1 MFGRQEYR
9 EINGNLNRQLEEKQV
24 FIAVH
29 RGTWGGNVIQNTIQA
44 YRIALDM
51 GGDIFE
57 CDAALSADGVF

>member
-1 MFGRQEYR
+1 M
-9 EINGNLNRQLEEKQV
+9 L
-24 FIAVH
+24 IAVH
-29 RGTWGGNVIQNTIQA
+29 RGTWGGNVIQNTVQA